1 MPLTKEDRIELLKRA
16 REAKKN
22 KRMVN
27 KEEPDDDDD
36 EPIINT
42 KIELP
47 VPEPEPPKVK
57 KTRKKNE
64 VVPLPVPVEVIEE
77 PDDEPEEP
85 VVVPK
90 KKVMPTKWLKPKTEP
105 PKVCCNEKLCKEEY
119 VIDDEKQQ
127 MIKEVVIPS
136 KTALKK
142 PRAPRASTPLKTLN
156 LTPPRDI
163 EEVIEEL
170 KVDNSRY
177 LPKVRQVQSVVAPV
191 APITIKYQD
200 PPLKLFDY

>member
-1 MPLTKEDRIELLKRA
+1 MTLTKEQRIELLAKA
-16 REAKKN
+16 RLAKANKKASQKEA
-22 KRMVN
+22 
-27 KEEPDDDDD
+27 ETED
-36 EPIINT
+36 EPIINVE
-42 KIELP
+42 I
-47 VPEPEPPKVK
+47 PEPPKVK

-85 VVVPK
+85 VVVSK
-90 KKVMPTKWLKPKTEP
+90 KKVINSKWLKPKTEP

-119 VIDDEKQQ
+119 VIDDEKPQ

-142 PRAPRASTPLKTLN
+142 PRAPRASTPARTLD
-156 LTPPRDI
+156 LTEKPRDI

-177 LPKVRQVQSVVAPV
+177 LPKVRQAQPPVAPV
-191 APITIKYQD
+191 APITIIHEK
-200 PPLKLFDY
+200 LRLFDY